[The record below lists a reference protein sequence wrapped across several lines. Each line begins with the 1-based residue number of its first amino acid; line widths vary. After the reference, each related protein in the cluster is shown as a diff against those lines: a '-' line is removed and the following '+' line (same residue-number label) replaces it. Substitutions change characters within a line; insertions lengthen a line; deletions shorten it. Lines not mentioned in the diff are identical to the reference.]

1 MKTVRLLFICALF
14 LSLSTGIS
22 LAEEKKYGL
31 QEVIEIA
38 LEKNPSASIFSANI
52 EAAKGNASSASAY
65 PNPEVG
71 FEVGRGRSLDGSD
84 SGGEYSISIGQPLE
98 WPKKRAFRRKAAKAA
113 LEATV
118 HDTGAFNLELLFEV
132 KQAFYQFILNKKEE
146 EIAGKNLETVND
158 LLRISDLRV
167 RAGETPEFEL
177 VKARVETLKAEKEL
191 ARAKIRVDIA
201 RVGLNSLLGNA
212 LPEGFDVEGE
222 FPSPEKRYDRG
233 EIATAAL
240 ERHPLILRQSKEV
253 EAKMYA
259 LEMERQSVIPDV
271 TVKGFYGRE
280 IDKESYAVGFSA
292 PIPFWYQKKGEIA
305 TASAEKAKAEAELS
319 KVRIELSLAV
329 EQAFKNYR
337 IALDQIDVF
346 DKGLLKQAEEAL
358 RIAEL
363 TYRQGE
369 SGILDYLDAQR
380 IHRQTLLEYNQARY
394 ELSVYLA
401 EIERVTG
408 KIDNQEKGS

>member
-38 LEKNPSASIFSANI
+38 LKKNPYASIFSANI
-52 EAAKGNASSASAY
+52 EAAKGSASSASAY
-65 PNPEVG
+65 PNLEVG

-84 SGGEYSISIGQPLE
+84 SGGEYSVSIGQPLE
-98 WPKKRAFRRKAAKAA
+98 WPQKREFRRRAAKAA
-113 LEATV
+113 LEATM
-118 HDTGAFNLELLFEV
+118 HDTGAYNLELLFEV

-146 EIAGKNLETVND
+146 EIAGKNLETVNE

-177 VKARVETLKAEKEL
+177 VKARVETLKAEKES

-201 RVGLNSLLGNA
+201 RAGLNSLLGNA

-233 EIATAAL
+233 EIATAVL

-271 TVKGFYGRE
+271 TVNGFYGRE

-329 EQAFKNYR
+329 EQSFKNYR
-337 IALDQIDVF
+337 IALGQIDVF

-363 TYRQGE
+363 SYRQGE

-380 IHRQTLLEYNQARY
+380 VYRQTLLEYNQARY

-408 KIDNQEKGS
+408 KIDNQETGS

>member
-1 MKTVRLLFICALF
+1 VKTVRLLFICALF

-380 IHRQTLLEYNQARY
+380 VHRQTLLEYNQARY

>member
-1 MKTVRLLFICALF
+1 MKTFRILYSCALF
-14 LSLSTGIS
+14 LSLSSSIS
-22 LAEEKKYGL
+22 LAEEKNYGL
-31 QEVIEIA
+31 QEVIDIA
-38 LEKNPSASIFSANI
+38 IEKNPTAAIFKANI
-52 EAAKGNASSASAY
+52 EASQGEVVSSKAY

-71 FEVGRGRSLDGSD
+71 FEAGRGRSLEGSN
-84 SGGEYSISIGQPLE
+84 SGGEYSVSVGQPLE
-98 WPKKRAFRRKAAKAA
+98 WPKKRAFRRRAAKAA

-146 EIAGKNLETVND
+146 EIAGKNLETVNE

-191 ARAKIRVDIA
+191 ARAKIRVAIA
-201 RVGLNSLLGNA
+201 RAGLNSLLGNA

-233 EIATAAL
+233 EVLSAAL
-240 ERHPLILRQSKEV
+240 ERHPVILRQSKEV
-253 EAKMYA
+253 EAKGYA

-280 IDKESYAVGFSA
+280 IDKESYAVGFFA

-363 TYRQGE
+363 SYRQGE

-401 EIERVTG
+401 EIERVMG

>member
-380 IHRQTLLEYNQARY
+380 IHRQTLLEYKQARY
-394 ELSVYLA
+394 ELFVYLA
-401 EIERVTG
+401 EIERVMG

>member
-52 EAAKGNASSASAY
+52 EAAKGSASSASAY

-394 ELSVYLA
+394 ELFVYLA
-401 EIERVTG
+401 EIERVMG